1 MIWAIMA
8 VLSQKPKGFWNMC
21 VLVEP
26 RRSIVSLATLVHLT
40 LWSAAY
46 AIITVLICILAA
58 VVAMKLLGADPSPL
72 IGTPRE
78 TITVITQ
85 MIGLSVEASWFAAA
99 NALSPAPAEGSPQR
113 QPLISVHPL
122 KSVSRVIS

>member
-1 MIWAIMA
+1 
-8 VLSQKPKGFWNMC
+8 
-21 VLVEP
+21 
-26 RRSIVSLATLVHLT
+26 
-40 LWSAAY
+40 
-46 AIITVLICILAA
+46 
-58 VVAMKLLGADPSPL
+58 MKLLGADPSPL

-85 MIGLSVEASWFAAA
+85 MIGLSVGASWFAAA

>member
-1 MIWAIMA
+1 
-8 VLSQKPKGFWNMC
+8 MC

-58 VVAMKLLGADPSPL
+58 VVAIKLLGADPSPL

-85 MIGLSVEASWFAAA
+85 MIGLSVGASWFAAA
-99 NALSPAPAEGSPQR
+99 SALSPAPAEGSPQR